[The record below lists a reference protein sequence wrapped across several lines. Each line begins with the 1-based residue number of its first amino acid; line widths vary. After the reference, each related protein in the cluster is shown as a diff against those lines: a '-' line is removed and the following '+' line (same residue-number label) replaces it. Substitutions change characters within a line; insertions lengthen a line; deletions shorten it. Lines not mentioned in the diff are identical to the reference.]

1 MAGLSRKGM
10 LAFSSN
16 YFLCS
21 FLVNIC
27 SGSFCCCSFVPK
39 SSHSEHLPCFSSTAP
54 RMKHEML
61 GKMWPEQH
69 RRLLALADDACRTF
83 LRGRRSAGGTLAI
96 TVVPVTLARH
106 CIFLDLE
113 NLAIGWKLTVFQPLF
128 QCRSGKTGIIEVSPV
143 FSRKIRLAASMPPPL
158 ARRAFSSDNSRT
170 SRQCPDFLIESWGK
184 FGKIHFA
191 ANMHIHQ
198 LIIY

>member
-1 MAGLSRKGM
+1 MTWSWLDTYTMAGLSRKGM

-96 TVVPVTLARH
+96 TVVPVTLARPPRDWQNRH
-106 CIFLDLE
+106 H
-113 NLAIGWKLTVFQPLF
+113 AKLLHEQARTLYDTALVNKPMGFHVFPSQ
-128 QCRSGKTGIIEVSPV
+128 
-143 FSRKIRLAASMPPPL
+143 AASLWM
-158 ARRAFSSDNSRT
+158 
-170 SRQCPDFLIESWGK
+170 I
-184 FGKIHFA
+184 
-191 ANMHIHQ
+191 
-198 LIIY
+198 